1 MQWYWIVALALACVL
16 VYWVVISLI
25 MYRASTHPKRPSA
38 EQIAKRQEVY
48 GFDSAR
54 YDALPKEK
62 FSLTSRGV
70 EIKGEIARGKGSEK
84 VAVISHGYLA
94 NRSASARYAQMYLD
108 MGFSAMTYDQR
119 YFGESGGKF
128 CSMGLF
134 ESDDLAEVVKLA
146 RRKFPDAKIVLH
158 GESMGA
164 AAVLLALGKVKDI
177 CYAVADCA
185 FSDVGELY
193 RRIAMG
199 LTHLPMSFPVADLMF
214 LWTKL
219 ICGFSPQTIKPIGA
233 VKKTGVPILFIH
245 GAEDKFV
252 PAYMSKKMIAA
263 AKNADSELYLV
274 SGAKHALSY
283 AADPKKYIEA
293 VKNFDR
299 KITTRNKNI
308 GGIK

>member
-25 MYRASTHPKRPSA
+25 MYGASTHPKRPSP
-38 EQIAKRQEVY
+38 EQVAKRQEVY
-48 GFDSAR
+48 GFDGAR

-62 FSLTSRGV
+62 FSVMSRGV
-70 EIKGEIARGKGSEK
+70 LIKGEIARGKGSAK

-108 MGFSAMTYDQR
+108 MGFSAVTYDQR

-128 CSMGLF
+128 CSMGLY

-146 RRKFPDAKIVLH
+146 KRKFPNAEIVLH

-164 AAVLLALGKVKDI
+164 AAVLLALNKINGVR
-177 CYAVADCA
+177 YAVADCA

-199 LTHLPMSFPVADLMF
+199 VTHLPLSFPVADLMF
-214 LWTKL
+214 AWTKL
-219 ICGFSPQTIKPIGA
+219 ICGFSPQRIKPIEA

-252 PAYMSKKMIAA
+252 PAYMSKNMIAA
-263 AKNADSELYLV
+263 AKNADSELYTAEN
-274 SGAKHALSY
+274 AKHAMSY
-283 AADPKKYIEA
+283 AADPAKYIET
-293 VKNFDR
+293 VKKFDR
-299 KITTRNKNI
+299 KITTRNKI
-308 GGIK
+308 SEE